1 MSTNAQAPAV
11 EKPAVPCI
19 ARQPILD
26 ASEQVCGYELFFREN
41 HQDRECKSDTERATC
56 ATIDALSLFGIDVL
70 CDGQTAFI
78 NWTGDMALKDY
89 LALLPLDQV
98 VVELGEDITLSQD
111 TIDACLSLKSL
122 GAKIAI
128 DNFVPWDPRIFLREH
143 ASFVKVDFHMLAPQD
158 RSAAVKSMAKFPC
171 LKLAKKVETRED
183 FVTAQKEGFTHF
195 QGYFFRHPQILK
207 SRQVSARESVCI
219 RLLQA
224 VEKPQID
231 AAEIEGLIKQEPSLC
246 YRLLRYMNSPL
257 HGLPCTIRSIK
268 HAISLLGE
276 KEVKRWIRT
285 ATALAVGQGKP
296 SDLVLSSL
304 VRARFC
310 ELLGAKVKHGDS
322 DLFLLGMFSLM
333 DALLE
338 APLGMILSG
347 VSLAPDIKAQLLA
360 GKSGVKTPLS
370 PVYELMLVCEAGN
383 WEAVASLG
391 KQLDLSLYSIAEAHN
406 NAMRWAHAAAQTDH

>member
-1 MSTNAQAPAV
+1 
-11 EKPAVPCI
+11 
-19 ARQPILD
+19 
-26 ASEQVCGYELFFREN
+26 LFFRESP
-41 HQDRECKSDTERATC
+41 QDRAFQSNAEKAPC
-56 ATIDALSLFGIDVL
+56 ATIDSLSLIGLDVL

-78 NWTGDMALKDY
+78 KWTGDMALKDY

-98 VVELGEDITLSQD
+98 VVEVGENVPANQD
-111 TIDACLSLKSL
+111 TIDACLFLKNL
-122 GAKIAI
+122 GGRIAI
-128 DNFVPWDPRIFLREH
+128 DNFAPGDPRKSLVQYANFI
-143 ASFVKVDFHMLAPQD
+143 KVDFQKLTPEE
-158 RSAAVKSMAKFPC
+158 RIAAVKSVMPSQC
-171 LKLAKKVETRED
+171 LKLAQKVETRED
-183 FVTAQKEGFTHF
+183 FAAAQKEGFTHF
-195 QGYFFRHPQILK
+195 QGYFFRRPQTLQ
-207 SRQVSARESVCI
+207 SRRLTAQQSVCI

-224 VEKPQID
+224 IEKPEID